1 MAGNLDEWQYKLN
14 NKDPFEYSSDDEDAY
29 QPINPD
35 VQKTTTVDG
44 NEQVLVIGMVGH
56 PNVGK
61 SAIING
67 LMGKK
72 VVSCSRTPGHTK
84 HFQTI
89 YLTPTICLCDCPGLV
104 FPSLVEKN
112 LQVLSGMFPISQ
124 VREPYTP
131 VGYLAARIPLV
142 QLLGLSRKDDDQTQ
156 PWSAWDICV
165 AWAEKRQYFTAKA
178 ARPDVYRAANSILR
192 LAVEGR
198 LCMAMKPPN
207 YTADRAM
214 WEAHHEVSGMV
225 QLQRKGTEKGT
236 ELLCS
241 QFNSSESESSEEEKT
256 SKSATSNRFL
266 LLDDDS

>member
-1 MAGNLDEWQYKLN
+1 VQDIDCLLDFFQ
-14 NKDPFEYSSDDEDAY
+14 
-29 QPINPD
+29 
-35 VQKTTTVDG
+35 
-44 NEQVLVIGMVGH
+44 
-56 PNVGK
+56 
-61 SAIING
+61 
-67 LMGKK
+67 

-165 AWAEKRQYFTAKA
+165 GKVNTVQQACIHQW
-178 ARPDVYRAANSILR
+178 
-192 LAVEGR
+192 
-198 LCMAMKPPN
+198 MKS
-207 YTADRAM
+207 R
-214 WEAHHEVSGMV
+214 W
-225 QLQRKGTEKGT
+225 
-236 ELLCS
+236 
-241 QFNSSESESSEEEKT
+241 
-256 SKSATSNRFL
+256 
-266 LLDDDS
+266 